1 VRVKDLLRHF
11 DGLDGEAQLWEQDTE
26 ILLDHI
32 GLEARESCLDVGPGK
47 LGILRPLSRRVGGQG
62 QVICLLPHE
71 RYLADARRRIERA
84 ALANVRLATP
94 SDPGAAV
101 PAPFDLVHA
110 RFLLS
115 GDRAPRDPDPIRPLL
130 HLVRPGGAVAVQ
142 EPDASVWRCYPPRA
156 AWDRLTGA
164 IQTILAAVG
173 ADPRAGQR
181 AFGLLRRAGLEGVRV
196 RTVAVALHDSH
207 PAMRL
212 PIVLAETLRQP
223 IMEAGLM
230 SESELDDAL
239 RECEQR
245 LLDRETFVTTFLVTQ
260 VWGRK
265 PEC

>member
-1 VRVKDLLRHF
+1 VKDLLRHF
-11 DGLDGEAQLWEQDTE
+11 DGPDGEAQLWEQDTE
-26 ILLDHI
+26 TLLDHI
-32 GLEARESCLDVGPGK
+32 GLAARESCLDLGPGK
-47 LGILRPLSRRVGGQG
+47 LGILRPLSRRVGRQG

-71 RYLADARRRIERA
+71 RHLADARRRIESA
-84 ALANVRLATP
+84 ALVNVRLTTP
-94 SDPGAAV
+94 PDLGSTL

-110 RFLLS
+110 RFFLS
-115 GDRAPRDPDPIRPLL
+115 GHRAPRDPIRPLL
-130 HLVRPGGAVAVQ
+130 DLVRPGGAIAVQ
-142 EPDASVWRCYPPRA
+142 EPDASVWPCYPPHK
-156 AWDRLTGA
+156 AWYRLTGA
-164 IQTILAAVG
+164 IQTILAAEG

-181 AFGLLRRAGLEGVRV
+181 AFALLRRAGLEGVRV

-223 IMEAGLM
+223 ITAAGLM

-239 RECEQR
+239 RECEQC